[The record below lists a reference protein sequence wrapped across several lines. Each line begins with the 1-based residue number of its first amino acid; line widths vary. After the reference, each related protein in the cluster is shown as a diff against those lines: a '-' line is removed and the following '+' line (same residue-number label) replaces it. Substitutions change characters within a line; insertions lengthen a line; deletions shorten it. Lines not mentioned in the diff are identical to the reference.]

1 MQRNQSAAKRR
12 WADRNNAP
20 PQCRWRLRLTA
31 QQPPRRRKQS
41 NGRVWEMRRRQL
53 HKYRR
58 RAEAWLI
65 VPLSP
70 KDPAGSPC
78 DRPSDYLLRRVGPPI
93 PSSAQ
98 TPCSRAPS
106 AVLMRLRE
114 QCCCLNCAKL
124 SRTKSQIVMNTPLW
138 PLCEC
143 YMMHAAATARLV
155 VGSHNRLSA
164 AVPHA
169 SMPGA
174 IHPPALLTGLD
185 QQARRHGIAG
195 NAYIRGF
202 LLRPC
207 GRPCRE
213 AMLTDVAL
221 SLA

>member
-65 VPLSP
+65 VPPSP

-78 DRPSDYLLRRVGPPI
+78 DRPSGYLLRRVGPPI

-106 AVLMRLRE
+106 AMLMRLRE
-114 QCCCLNCAKL
+114 QCRCLNCAKL
-124 SRTKSQIVMNTPLW
+124 SRNKSQIVMNTPLW

-143 YMMHAAATARLV
+143 YMMHAAATACLLV
-155 VGSHNRLSA
+155 CLSA
-164 AVPHA
+164 PTIHCPLLFRTRPC
-169 SMPGA
+169 PGQS
-174 IHPPALLTGLD
+174 IRPLCLP
-185 QQARRHGIAG
+185 
-195 NAYIRGF
+195 AYISKRVDTT
-202 LLRPC
+202 LLEMRISAVFC
-207 GRPCRE
+207 SVHVGARAAKRC
-213 AMLTDVAL
+213 
-221 SLA
+221 